1 MLGGGYFEV
10 PSGTI
15 CPLAEMSWEEG
26 SAFRFHY
33 DSEEAPVA
41 DVPSPTPEHS
51 VVNEPGPSLSYEAP
65 VEPGPAPVA
74 APTPGAAPVAPVAT
88 EAQTL
93 APDPTTAASELQG
106 LVGAAGGDTT
116 LAIVLAAIAVLG
128 GGAAWKFYQKNSE
141 QKHEFKMKELELK
154 SQTPSQSPPPCI
166 VKHGELDAKLAAVEG
181 KVAKIDQKT
190 AGMSVDGPSS
200 DELDERLVK
209 LERQLKA
216 LVTKKTVSK

>member
-15 CPLAEMSWEEG
+15 CPLAEMGWEEG

-33 DSEEAPVA
+33 NSEEAPMPEVEPA
-41 DVPSPTPEHS
+41 APVIAEPSP
-51 VVNEPGPSLSYEAP
+51 SLAAPIEAAAP
-65 VEPGPAPVA
+65 VE
-74 APTPGAAPVAPVAT
+74 APVAPVAPAPAAPVA

-106 LVGAAGGDTT
+106 LVGAAGGDST
-116 LAIVLAAIAVLG
+116 LAIVLALVAVLG
-128 GGAAWKFYQKNSE
+128 GGAAWKFYNQKSA
-141 QKHEFKMKELELK
+141 QTHEVKMKELELK
-154 SQTPSQSPPPCI
+154 AQQPSQSPPPCI

-181 KVAKIDQKT
+181 KVAKIHEKT

-200 DELDERLVK
+200 DELDERMVK
-209 LERQLKA
+209 LERAVKVLTA
-216 LVTKKTVSK
+216 KKVIK

>member
-15 CPLAEMSWEEG
+15 CPLAEMGWEEG

-33 DSEEAPVA
+33 NSSEEAPMPEVEPTA
-41 DVPSPTPEHS
+41 PVIAEPSPSYATPAEAAAP
-51 VVNEPGPSLSYEAP
+51 VEAP
-65 VEPGPAPVA
+65 VAPTAPAP
-74 APTPGAAPVAPVAT
+74 AAPVA

-106 LVGAAGGDTT
+106 LVGAAGGDSM
-116 LAIVLAAIAVLG
+116 LAIVLALVAVLG
-128 GGAAWKFYQKNSE
+128 GGAAWKFYNQKSA
-141 QKHEFKMKELELK
+141 QTHELKLKELELK

-181 KVAKIDQKT
+181 KVNKLDQKT

-200 DELDERLVK
+200 DELDERVIK
-209 LERQLKA
+209 LERQVKA
-216 LVTKKTVSK
+216 LVTKKAVIK

>member
-51 VVNEPGPSLSYEAP
+51 VASEPGPSPSYEAP
-65 VEPGPAPVA
+65 VEAAAPVA
-74 APTPGAAPVAPVAT
+74 AAPQAT

-93 APDPTTAASELQG
+93 APDPMTAASELQG
-106 LVGAAGGDTT
+106 LVGAAGGDST
-116 LAIVLAAIAVLG
+116 LAIVLALVAVLG
-128 GGAAWKFYQKNSE
+128 GGAAWKFYNQKSA
-141 QKHEFKMKELELK
+141 QTHELKLKELELK
-154 SQTPSQSPPPCI
+154 AQQPSQSPPPCI
-166 VKHGELDAKLAAVEG
+166 VKHGELDAKLASVEG

-200 DELDERLVK
+200 DELDERIIK
-209 LERQLKA
+209 LERQVKA
-216 LVTKKTVSK
+216 LVTKKAVIK

>member
-15 CPLAEMSWEEG
+15 CPLAEINWEEG

-33 DSEEAPVA
+33 DSEEAPV
-41 DVPSPTPEHS
+41 PELHSPTPEPTS
-51 VVNEPGPSLSYEAP
+51 VDGPGTPLSPEAP
-65 VEPGPAPVA
+65 VEPAPAPVA
-74 APTPGAAPVAPVAT
+74 PATAASQVT

-166 VKHGELDAKLAAVEG
+166 VKHGELDAKVAAVEAKLG
-181 KVAKIDQKT
+181 KVESKT

-209 LERQLKA
+209 LERQVKGLT
-216 LVTKKTVSK
+216 TKKAVIK

>member
-1 MLGGGYFEV
+1 MLGGGYFEA

-15 CPLAEMSWEEG
+15 CPLAEMGWEEG

-65 VEPGPAPVA
+65 VEPAPAPVA
-74 APTPGAAPVAPVAT
+74 PPTAAPQAA

-106 LVGAAGGDTT
+106 LVGAAGGDSM
-116 LAIVLAAIAVLG
+116 LAIILALVAVLG
-128 GGAAWKFYQKNSE
+128 GGAAWKFYHQKSA
-141 QKHEFKMKELELK
+141 QTHELKLKELEMK
-154 SQTPSQSPPPCI
+154 AQTPSQSPPPCI

-181 KVAKIDQKT
+181 KVNKLDQKT
-190 AGMSVDGPSS
+190 AGMSVDGPSP
-200 DELDERLVK
+200 DELDERVIK
-209 LERQLKA
+209 LERQVKA
-216 LVTKKTVSK
+216 LVTKKAVTK

>member
-51 VVNEPGPSLSYEAP
+51 VVNEPGPSPSHEAP
-65 VEPGPAPVA
+65 VEPVPPPVA
-74 APTPGAAPVAPVAT
+74 APTTT

-209 LERQLKA
+209 LERAMKIL
-216 LVTKKTVSK
+216 TSKKVIK

>member
-15 CPLAEMSWEEG
+15 CPLAEMGWEEG

-33 DSEEAPVA
+33 DSEEAPVPEL
-41 DVPSPTPEHS
+41 PSPTPEPTS
-51 VVNEPGPSLSYEAP
+51 VDGPGAPLSPEAASPIAAPVPVVAAPAP
-65 VEPGPAPVA
+65 VE
-74 APTPGAAPVAPVAT
+74 
-88 EAQTL
+88 AQTV
-93 APDPTTAASELQG
+93 APDPTSAAAELQG
-106 LVGAAGGDTT
+106 LVGAAGGDST
-116 LAIVLAAIAVLG
+116 LAIVLALVAVLG
-128 GGAAWKFYQKNSE
+128 GGAAWKFYTKNSE

-166 VKHGELDAKLAAVEG
+166 VKHGELDAKVAAVEAKLG
-181 KVAKIDQKT
+181 KVESKT

-209 LERQLKA
+209 LERQVKA
-216 LVTKKTVSK
+216 LTVKKAVSK

>member
-1 MLGGGYFEV
+1 MLGGGYFEM

-15 CPLAEMSWEEG
+15 CPLAEMGWEEG

-51 VVNEPGPSLSYEAP
+51 VASEPGPSLSYEAP
-65 VEPGPAPVA
+65 VEPVPAPVA
-74 APTPGAAPVAPVAT
+74 APTPGAAPAAPVVT

-93 APDPTTAASELQG
+93 APDPMTAASELQG
-106 LVGAAGGDTT
+106 LVGAAGGDST
-116 LAIVLAAIAVLG
+116 LAIVLALVAVLG
-128 GGAAWKFYQKNSE
+128 GGAAWKFYNQKSA
-141 QKHEFKMKELELK
+141 QTHELKLKELELK

-209 LERQLKA
+209 LERAMKVLTA
-216 LVTKKTVSK
+216 KKVIK

>member
-15 CPLAEMSWEEG
+15 CPLAEMGWEEG

-33 DSEEAPVA
+33 NSEEAPVA

-51 VVNEPGPSLSYEAP
+51 VVSEPGPSPSYEAP
-65 VEPGPAPVA
+65 VEAAAAPVA
-74 APTPGAAPVAPVAT
+74 AAPQAT

-106 LVGAAGGDTT
+106 LVGAAGGDST
-116 LAIVLAAIAVLG
+116 LAIILALVAVLG
-128 GGAAWKFYQKNSE
+128 GGAAWKFYNQKSA
-141 QKHEFKMKELELK
+141 QTHELKLKELELK

-200 DELDERLVK
+200 DELDERIIK
-209 LERQLKA
+209 LERQVKA
-216 LVTKKTVSK
+216 LVTKKAVIK